1 MAQKSNTF
9 DSYDQSNMIR
19 EDLSDIITNIDPESV
34 PLTTRC
40 RKTKASNTLVEWLT
54 ETLRASADNAHLEG
68 DETTASAKTQATR
81 LTNRTQIIKDACL
94 ISDTDAGLDYAGKQ
108 RAMAHEVLKMGK
120 ELRLDFERA
129 LFLNQPSVAGNATT
143 ARKLAGLGAW
153 IKTNQGN
160 VGTGGAAPTGDGSDA
175 RTDGSQTVFA
185 QADFDSVMQSIW
197 TEGGAPNTVYLSPF
211 QMNKALGFTGNNN
224 QRANVVASEERVVN
238 SLSIYLTPWGQVT
251 FQPSRENRSRD
262 VFILQDDMFEIAE
275 LRPYKNVELAKT
287 GDATMRQI
295 TYEATLCVKSEKSSG
310 IVADC
315 TTS

>member
-1 MAQKSNTF
+1 MAQKANTF

-40 RKTKASNTLVEWLT
+40 RKTSAQNTLVEWLS
-54 ETLRASADNAHLEG
+54 EELRASADNAHIEG
-68 DETTASAKTQATR
+68 DETTASAKTQAVR
-81 LTNRTQIIKDACL
+81 LTNRTQILKDAC
-94 ISDTDAGLDYAGKQ
+94 IVSDTDIGLNYAGKQ
-108 RAMAHEVLKMGK
+108 RAMAHEILKMGK
-120 ELRLDFERA
+120 TMRLDFERG
-129 LFLNQPSVAGNATT
+129 LFLNQAKVAGNATT
-143 ARKLAGLGAW
+143 ARKMAGLGAW
-153 IKTNQGN
+153 IKTNQAN
-160 VGTGGAAPTGDGSDA
+160 VGSGGAAPTGDGTDT

-197 TEGGAPNTVYLSPF
+197 TEGGEPNTVYLSPF

-224 QRANVVASEERVVN
+224 QRANVVATEERVVN

-251 FQPSRENRSRD
+251 FQPSRQNRSRD

-287 GDATMRQI
+287 GDAEMRQI